1 MKANDVKG
9 KFLDSIVKK
18 YSAIAEEIQLAIFK
32 KDEELTTSYRNIHSM
47 QGLRKF
53 HDFLSLLIKD
63 CSSIKAA
70 EKNEKE
76 IVKEDK
82 RPRKVKQVSKVRSKA
97 LTVEYMKE
105 SPENKL
111 VSLVPSKI
119 VGAQQVWLYRVT
131 QKAMVVLNAAS
142 PEGFTFKGATIQ
154 NIDEKTSYQKRMAN
168 LSAIHEISTG
178 TKSKINKAM
187 EIHPFTKSENP
198 SGLVNKSTVI
208 VRIF

>member
-1 MKANDVKG
+1 M
-9 KFLDSIVKK
+9 
-18 YSAIAEEIQLAIFK
+18 
-32 KDEELTTSYRNIHSM
+32 
-47 QGLRKF
+47 
-53 HDFLSLLIKD
+53 
-63 CSSIKAA
+63 
-70 EKNEKE
+70 
-76 IVKEDK
+76 
-82 RPRKVKQVSKVRSKA
+82 
-97 LTVEYMKE
+97 
-105 SPENKL
+105 
-111 VSLVPSKI
+111 
-119 VGAQQVWLYRVT
+119 
-131 QKAMVVLNAAS
+131 AS